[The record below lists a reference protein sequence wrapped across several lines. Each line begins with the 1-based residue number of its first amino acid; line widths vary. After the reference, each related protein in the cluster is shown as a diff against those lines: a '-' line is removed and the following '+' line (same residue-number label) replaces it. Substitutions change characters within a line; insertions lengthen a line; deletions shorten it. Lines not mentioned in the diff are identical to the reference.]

1 MDCPLS
7 MTDGVARGAYWKFA
21 CVTSTILT
29 VCYSSGALRNATIE
43 GGHLCQIDQVC
54 QRFSLSPSSLT
65 MCPQSRSGAGIYCWA
80 MDDRGACRRICD
92 DPALIVR
99 SVLEVRTYP
108 AQRRSL
114 HPSQESRPPMGLST
128 RSTAS
133 NGSPALP
140 TATLHSPWHAPD
152 ARRTALAASRCS

>member
-1 MDCPLS
+1 MVLLVVR
-7 MTDGVARGAYWKFA
+7 TGNFA
-21 CVTSTILT
+21 CATSPILT

-43 GGHLCQIDQVC
+43 GGNLRQIDQVC
-54 QRFSLSPSSLT
+54 HRFSPSPSSLT

-80 MDDRGACRRICD
+80 MDDRGACRCICD

-114 HPSQESRPPMGLST
+114 HLSQEPPPPTG
-128 RSTAS
+128 RSTKSTVS
-133 NGSPALP
+133 NGSQAPP
-140 TATLHSPWHAPD
+140 TATSHSPWHAPD
-152 ARRTALAASRCS
+152 AQRTALAASPYL